1 MKGSSGAYA
10 GMAGTALVIEQG
22 GQGRLARRL
31 VIATVVLA
39 LLGSSA
45 PSPLY
50 GFYQDRWH
58 FAATVLTEIYTAY
71 SLGTLTTLLVIG
83 RISDRLGDRR
93 SLLLFGLGAVAVGAV
108 IMATAGSVAALLVG
122 RVFAGFGTGAVMGP
136 ATAAL
141 VELDP
146 MRDGKKAAVIATVAI
161 TAGGTLGPILTG
173 AALALNAAPGVTP
186 YIVLAIAAVVTAICL
201 SQTAWPAKPP
211 PAVQMRTGI
220 PAHGFGRTLRNAGLP
235 YIIACAGMALAWMV
249 GGTFVGLGPTFARHL
264 IGVHSAALAGLTVS
278 AFQVVAGASQLLCR
292 SMTLKRLLVGG
303 AILMGLSLLLCTLA
317 AAMDSAALFCLGTLS
332 TGAGFGCAFAGSAA
346 LASRSAPLRSRATL
360 VSLAYAVGYIGNL
373 LPVVALGAIAD
384 DLGLFDA
391 MAACA
396 LATTIGAAGI
406 AAAAARMRGV
416 STD

>member
-1 MKGSSGAYA
+1 M
-10 GMAGTALVIEQG
+10 
-22 GQGRLARRL
+22 
-31 VIATVVLA
+31 IATVVLA

-83 RISDRLGDRR
+83 RVSDRLGDRR

-108 IMATAGSVAALLVG
+108 IMAMAGSVDALLVG

-146 MRDGKKAAVIATVAI
+146 KRDGKKAAVIATVAI
-161 TAGGTLGPILTG
+161 TAGGALGPILSG
-173 AALALNAAPGVTP
+173 AALALNAAPSVTP
-186 YIVLAIAAVVTAICL
+186 YIVLAVAAVVTAICL
-201 SQTAWPAKPP
+201 SRTAWPATSP
-211 PAVQMRTGI
+211 VVHLSVGI
-220 PAHGFGRTLRNAGLP
+220 ATDGFGRTLRNAGLP
-235 YIIACAGMALAWMV
+235 YVIACAGMALAWMV

-264 IGVHSAALAGLTVS
+264 IGIHSAALAGLTVS
-278 AFQVVAGASQLLCR
+278 AFQVVAGTSQLLTR
-292 SMTLKRLLVGG
+292 SMTLKRMLVGG

-317 AAMDSAALFCLGTLS
+317 AAMDSAVIFCLGTVL
-332 TGAGFGCAFAGSAA
+332 TGAGFGCCFAGSAA
-346 LASRSAPLRSRATL
+346 LASRSAPPHSRATL

-406 AAAAARMRGV
+406 AAAAWRVRGV
-416 STD
+416 SAD